1 MMKSLGE
8 SVRDNTRKMWE
19 LETELRDI
27 DRMILSNRV
36 KPIENRMKDI
46 DKQVAAI
53 NHKQDKRRP

>member
-19 LETELRDI
+19 LETELREI

-36 KPIENRMKDI
+36 MPIEKRMKDI

-53 NHKQDKRRP
+53 NHH

>member
-19 LETELRDI
+19 LETELREI

-36 KPIENRMKDI
+36 MPIEKRMKDI

-53 NHKQDKRRP
+53 NHHQDKRRP

>member
-8 SVRDNTRKMWE
+8 SVRDNTRNMWE
-19 LETELRDI
+19 LETELREI

-36 KPIENRMKDI
+36 MPIEKRMKDI

-53 NHKQDKRRP
+53 NHH